1 MQINNQR
8 LRHYFTEMAKIGAT
22 EVGGVNRLALTDE
35 DKIGR
40 DLFSEWLKNIGLS
53 VRVDDMGN
61 LYGRYSNGNDDQPP
75 VIIGSHLDS
84 VYQGG
89 KFDGALGVLAGLEVL
104 HTLSEN
110 KVQTAFPV
118 EVVSFTNEEGT
129 RFQPAVISSGVLA
142 GEFSLDFAY
151 SRPDQTGVTLGDELE
166 RIGYKGDITNRPTK
180 VQAYLEMHIEQGPI
194 LEENRID
201 LGVVEGIQGATW
213 LEVILTG
220 QANHAG
226 TTPMNRRQDAMAAA
240 ARFILAVRE
249 IAAVKVPNTVA
260 TVGKLKIE
268 PNIVNAIPGK
278 VVLAVDMRQP
288 DNAKLQEAIV
298 LAKSALAEICQ
309 AENVQYEVNQMWLSS
324 TVMFDETVVDTVE
337 QAAKN
342 LGFSYH
348 RMLSGAGHDAMYM
361 ARLGATGMI
370 FVPTVDGKSH
380 CQEEDARWEAVVNAT
395 NVLLHTTLQL
405 AKAQIPVP
413 AV

>member
-1 MQINNQR
+1 MQINNER
-8 LRHYFTEMAKIGAT
+8 LHRYFTEMAKNGAT
-22 EVGGVNRLALTDE
+22 ELGGVHRLALTDE
-35 DKIGR
+35 DKAGR
-40 DLFSEWLKNIGLS
+40 DLFIEWLKAIGLS

-61 LYGRYSNGNDDQPP
+61 IYGRYSSGNEDKPP

-151 SRPDQTGVTLGDELE
+151 SRPDQDGITLGAELE
-166 RIGYKGDITNRPTK
+166 RIGYKGDSANRPSQ

-194 LEENRID
+194 LEETGID
-201 LGVVEGIQGATW
+201 IGVVEGIQGATW
-213 LEVILTG
+213 LEISLIG

-226 TTPMNRRQDAMAAA
+226 TTPMNRRQDAMVAAS
-240 ARFILAVRE
+240 RIILAVRE
-249 IAAVKVPNTVA
+249 IAAQKVPNTVA
-260 TVGKLKIE
+260 TVGKLRIE

-278 VVLAVDMRQP
+278 VVLAVDLRQP
-288 DNAKLQEAIV
+288 DNPKLQEAV
-298 LAKSALAEICQ
+298 GLVKATLAQICEEEKVKYEI
-309 AENVQYEVNQMWLSS
+309 NQLWLSS
-324 TVMFDETVVDTVE
+324 TVMFNEKVVGTVE

-342 LGFSYH
+342 LGFSYR

-370 FVPTVDGKSH
+370 FVPTIDGKSH
-380 CQEEDARWEAVVNAT
+380 CQEESARWEAVVNAT
-395 NVLLHTTLQL
+395 NVLLETTLHL
-405 AKAQIPVP
+405 AQAQIAIP
-413 AV
+413 A